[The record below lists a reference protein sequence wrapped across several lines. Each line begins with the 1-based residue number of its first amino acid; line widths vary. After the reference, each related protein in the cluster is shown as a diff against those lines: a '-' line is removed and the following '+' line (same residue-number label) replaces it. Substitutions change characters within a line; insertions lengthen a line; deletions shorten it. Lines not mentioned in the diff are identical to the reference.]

1 MILRDDYYNLDQ
13 NNLDKC
19 IHLNSFLDKFYDR
32 EINMN
37 INERGKPYKLDGT
50 TFNVQFDQAVGEYK
64 FTMKNKI

>member
-1 MILRDDYYNLDQ
+1 
-13 NNLDKC
+13 
-19 IHLNSFLDKFYDR
+19 
-32 EINMN
+32 MN